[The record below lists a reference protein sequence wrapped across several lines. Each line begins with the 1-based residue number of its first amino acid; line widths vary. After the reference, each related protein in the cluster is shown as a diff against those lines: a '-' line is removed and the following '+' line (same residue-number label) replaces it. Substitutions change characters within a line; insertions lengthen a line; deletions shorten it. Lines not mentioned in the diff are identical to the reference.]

1 MEPDP
6 IKVGAHIHRLR
17 KRRQLTQVQLGELLH
32 ISFQA
37 VSKWERG
44 ETLPDVS
51 LLPRL
56 AQVLETT
63 IDNIL
68 MGGEREMEKK
78 RLEEFT
84 RMATIAQMREG
95 VECLER
101 MGQLLGKD
109 SFFYLGAV
117 GGVDLKM
124 NTEFEKTMANPDLRE
139 IMFAEA
145 AIQAIQNGA
154 YIAPEDIQSGF
165 KNAHWAEVVMEYAK
179 KYGIC

>member
-6 IKVGAHIHRLR
+6 IKVGTHIHQLR
-17 KRRQLTQVQLGELLH
+17 KRRQLTQAQLGERLH

-44 ETLPDVS
+44 ETLPDIS
-51 LLPRL
+51 LLPSL
-56 AQVLETT
+56 AEALETT

-68 MGGEREMEKK
+68 MGGERQMEKK
-78 RLEEFT
+78 RPEEFT
-84 RMATIAQMREG
+84 RMATIAQMRQG

-109 SFFYLGAV
+109 SFFYMGAV

-124 NTEFEKTMANPDLRE
+124 NMEFEKHMAEPYTRE
-139 IMFAEA
+139 AMFAEA
-145 AIQAIQNGA
+145 AVQAIQNGA
-154 YIAPEDIQSGF
+154 YIAPEDIQSSF
-165 KNAHWAEVVMEYAK
+165 KSPHWSEVVMEYAK
-179 KYGIC
+179 TYGIC